1 VQRGGGLGIGRVP
14 RHAGR
19 CAADIRAR
27 AEDCAGGRV
36 GGEVARCERVVGSP
50 EDGDE
55 DSGEKGEQEE
65 SRD

>member
-1 VQRGGGLGIGRVP
+1 MLGIGCVP

-19 CAADIRAR
+19 CAADVWTGAPDGI
-27 AEDCAGGRV
+27 AGRG

-55 DSGEKGEQEE
+55 GSGEEGEQEE